1 MKHVLCIISLFFLV
15 QCSFSQSRIHIIPKP
30 DQVAELPGN
39 FTYNSQTKIYASKE
53 FRDVALLLADL
64 INIPASQVLNYKQGS
79 PIPNGNVILEKIH
92 GNSRDT
98 GSYAL
103 NITPQLI
110 KIQSSQYTGSI
121 NAMQSLAQLILI
133 NHKSNEIPCA
143 RINDKPRFGYRGLMI
158 DVSRHFFPV
167 SFIKRMIDLIGLYK
181 INNLHLHLTD
191 AAGWRI
197 EIKKYPELTQQA
209 AWRNGSTWKSWWNT
223 DRSYSKE
230 GEPTAYG
237 GYYTQADAKELVAYA
252 KVRGITIIPEIEMP
266 GHSDEVIA
274 TYPHLGCEGSNG
286 KQGEFC
292 LGNDSTFTFMQ
303 DVITELLDIFPSTY
317 IHIGGDEAGKSNWAK
332 CKKCQQRIK
341 DNKLKDEFEL
351 QSYAIRRMEKFISSK
366 GRQLLGW
373 DEILEG
379 GLAPGARVMS
389 WRGEQGGIEA
399 AKMGHDVIMTPGTYC
414 YFDKYQHDPATEP
427 EAIGGF
433 LPLKGVY
440 AYDPMPAELEKDKQK
455 FIKGAQANLWT
466 EYVPTM
472 EHAEYMVFPRIIALS
487 ERVWSKKEN
496 LSWSDFQY
504 RLLKHYAVLQKLNVN
519 YSRPSDRI
527 EISPVI
533 HLEKKKATITLNTEQ
548 FNPEVRYTTDGSTPT
563 INSSVY
569 NGPFEISG
577 TALIKAAIF
586 RQGKMSLSPDTLP
599 VNFHKAFGK
608 QVTYNNNFDNGY
620 PAQKETTLING
631 YRGSIT
637 YQDGQ
642 WQGFLKDLDVTIDLG
657 SIEKLNSVQST
668 FMQIIGPGVY
678 LPDFTEVH
686 ISSDGKTFES
696 VGKSLNDIS
705 PTNPN
710 LLFKTFNIDLK
721 GKQGRYVRFYAK
733 HHDGYMFADEII
745 VE

>member
-1 MKHVLCIISLFFLV
+1 MKYLFLSLCLILLA
-15 QCSFSQSRIHIIPKP
+15 QTSFAQSRIHIIPKP
-30 DQVAELPGN
+30 DQVVELPGDFSFN
-39 FTYNSQTKIYASKE
+39 NQTRIYASKE
-53 FRDVALLLADL
+53 FRNVALLLAEL
-64 INIPASQVLNYKQGS
+64 IKVPTSQVMTHTQGKAL
-79 PIPNGNVILEKIH
+79 PVGAILFEKIQ
-92 GNSRDT
+92 GNSPD
-98 GSYAL
+98 SAAYSL
-103 NITPQLI
+103 NITKQQI
-110 KIQSSQYTGSI
+110 KIQSSGYAGSI

-133 NHKSNEIPCA
+133 NNKTGNIPCA
-143 RINDKPRFGYRGLMI
+143 RISDKPRFGYRGVMI

-191 AAGWRI
+191 APGWRI
-197 EIKKYPELTQQA
+197 EIKKYPELTQRA
-209 AWRNGSTWKSWWNT
+209 AWRNESTWKSWWNA
-223 DRSYSKE
+223 DRSYSNE

-252 KVRGITIIPEIEMP
+252 KVRGITVIPEIEMP

-317 IHIGGDEAGKSNWAK
+317 IHIGGDEAGKSNWTK
-332 CKKCQQRIK
+332 CKKCQQRIQ
-341 DNKLKDEFEL
+341 DNKLKNEFEL

-399 AKMGHDVIMTPGTYC
+399 ARLGHDVIMTPGTYC

-433 LPLKGVY
+433 LPLQAVY
-440 AYDPMPAELEKDKQK
+440 SYEPMPAELEKDKQQ
-455 FIKGAQANLWT
+455 FIIGAQANLWT
-466 EYVPTM
+466 EYVSTM

-487 ERVWSKKEN
+487 ETVWSKREN
-496 LSWSDFQY
+496 MSWKDFQS
-504 RLLKHYAVLQKLNVN
+504 RLLKHYAVLQKLHVN

-527 EISPVI
+527 EISPI
-533 HLEKKKATITLNTEQ
+533 IDQQQRTATITLNTEQ
-548 FNPEVRYTTDGSTPT
+548 FNPEVRYTTDGSLPT
-563 INSSVY
+563 TTSSLY
-569 NGPFEISG
+569 NGPFKISG
-577 TALIKAAIF
+577 SALIKTAIF
-586 RQGKMSLSPDTLP
+586 RNGKTSLAPDTLP
-599 VNFHKAFGK
+599 VNFHKGIGK
-608 QVTYNNNFDNGY
+608 EVFYNNNYDNSY
-620 PAQKETTLING
+620 PAQKETTLTNG

-657 SIEKLNSVQST
+657 KIETLSNVRST

-678 LPDFTEVH
+678 LPDYSEVF
-686 ISSDGKTFES
+686 ISNDGKTYEAVGRS
-696 VGKSLNDIS
+696 VNDIS
-705 PTNPN
+705 PNNPN
-710 LLFKTFNIDLK
+710 LLFKTFSLDLK
-721 GKQGRYVRFYAK
+721 GRQGRYIRFFAK
-733 HHDGYMFADEII
+733 LHDGYMFADEII